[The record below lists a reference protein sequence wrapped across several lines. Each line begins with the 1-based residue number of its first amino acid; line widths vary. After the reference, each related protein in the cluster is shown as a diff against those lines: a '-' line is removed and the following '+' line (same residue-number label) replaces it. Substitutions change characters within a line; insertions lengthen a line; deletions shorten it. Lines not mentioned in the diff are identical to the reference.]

1 MLALALL
8 SRPTLSSLAEVH
20 EFAHDPS
27 GQHLDIEAPA
37 AQGNHD
43 ERGEQREGQSGD
55 ALHTL
60 VHFAHCCG
68 QAATD
73 FPARI
78 VSAVW
83 LVTGDPPASTERDDL
98 PGPRVRTLFRPPI
111 TA

>member
-8 SRPTLSSLAEVH
+8 LRPTLSSLAEVH

-27 GQHLDIEAPA
+27 GQHHELPA
-37 AQGNHD
+37 LADQDNQDDDGDD
-43 ERGEQREGQSGD
+43 ESPAGD
-55 ALHTL
+55 ALDTL

-73 FPARI
+73 VPAPI
-78 VSAVW
+78 VRAAW
-83 LVTGDPPASTERDDL
+83 LVTADPPASTDRDEL
-98 PGPRVRTLFRPPI
+98 PRPRLQTLFRPPI